1 MATDNLLTPN
11 FNFRRFSS
19 NPPNKTLANISGY
32 VVTTIIH
39 TGIGFGLKL
48 FWGGGAP
55 SSDLCLKVGHC
66 SFVIVITRVQG
77 MYPV

>member
-19 NPPNKTLANISGY
+19 NPPNKTLANISVY
-32 VVTTIIH
+32 MVTTIIH

-48 FWGGGAP
+48 FRGGGGADP

-66 SFVIVITRVQG
+66 FL
-77 MYPV
+77 P